1 MICHVKWSYNLSPIN
16 HVPWKVRQVETTKE
30 SFGKSNSFPCCFDKY
45 KKKNNT
51 RPGELLY
58 SIQSVEFWYKEGIWK
73 IWRNG
78 GFFLEFWFE
87 DKMDKFWR
95 KNQNKTKQHKQ
106 YNNEMSSLNRN
117 RTMDCKP
124 CVLPI
129 ELSSSVHD
137 LISIDQ
143 FQPFHVFFCRGASQ
157 KVIVPCNIMGQRTS
171 IMPVFFF
178 ILVSFFSPSKGS
190 IMMIDYFE
198 IWTLTLYSSCPRSP
212 ITLKWFKL

>member
-1 MICHVKWSYNLSPIN
+1 MICHVRWSYNLSPIN

-45 KKKNNT
+45 KKKT
-51 RPGELLY
+51 IPGQGNY
-58 SIQSVEFWYKEGIWK
+58 CTPFNPWNFDIRKEYGK
-73 IWRNG
+73 YE

-129 ELSSSVHD
+129 ELSSSVHN

-143 FQPFHVFFCRGASQ
+143 FQQFHVFFSRGASQ
-157 KVIVPCNIMGQRTS
+157 KVIVPGNIMGQRTS

-178 ILVSFFSPSKGS
+178 ILVSFFFPSKGS